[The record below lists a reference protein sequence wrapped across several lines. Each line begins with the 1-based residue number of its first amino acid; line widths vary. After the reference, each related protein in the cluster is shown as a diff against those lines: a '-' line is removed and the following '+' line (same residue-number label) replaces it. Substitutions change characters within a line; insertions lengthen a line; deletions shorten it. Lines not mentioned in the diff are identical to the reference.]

1 MSLGWALIS
10 RAEDFVRRHW
20 KTKAV
25 RDAEKRQ
32 RDRRRQLAARRARR
46 GLSMGLISGAGIAG
60 YSLAVAPLAGPALAA
75 AGAAALLAV
84 AAGAAWPA
92 RRNASGTLSN
102 DELVQLA
109 CDGEEWLLARRAGLP
124 HPALTAVDAILVHLG
139 DLQPHLGRIDPRAS
153 LAWDARRLIGDHLPR
168 FVDAWCDL
176 PTATRDED
184 PELAG
189 RLTEALE
196 TLEDELARLCRDISR
211 SRLVDFEARG
221 RFIESRYRDSESL
234 RSD

>member
-1 MSLGWALIS
+1 MSFGWDLVS

-32 RDRRRQLAARRARR
+32 RARRQRIAALRARR
-46 GLSMGLISGAGIAG
+46 GLSMGLLSGAGIAG
-60 YSLAVAPLAGPALAA
+60 YAVVVAPLAGPALAV
-75 AGAAALLAV
+75 AGGCALLAV

-92 RRNASGTLSN
+92 RRNAAGTLSN

-109 CDGEEWLLARRAGLP
+109 ADAEEWLLARRPGLP
-124 HPALTAVDAILVHLG
+124 REALPAADEILVHLG
-139 DLQPHLGRIDPRAS
+139 DLQPHLARIDPGAS
-153 LAWDARRLIGDHLPR
+153 LAWESRRLIGDHLPR
-168 FVDAWCDL
+168 FVEAWCDL
-176 PTATRDED
+176 PTATREED
-184 PELAG
+184 PELAE
-189 RLTEALE
+189 RLTDALQ

-221 RFIESRYRDSESL
+221 RFIETRYKDSESL

>member
-1 MSLGWALIS
+1 MSFGWDLVS

-32 RDRRRQLAARRARR
+32 RARRQRIAALRARR
-46 GLSMGLISGAGIAG
+46 GLSMGLLPGAGIAG
-60 YSLAVAPLAGPALAA
+60 YAIVVEPLAGPTLAV
-75 AGAAALLAV
+75 AGGCALLAV

-92 RRNASGTLSN
+92 RRNASGILSN
-102 DELVQLA
+102 EELVQLA
-109 CDGEEWLLARRAGLP
+109 ADAEEWLLARRPGLP
-124 HPALTAVDAILVHLG
+124 RKALPAADEILVHLG
-139 DLQPHLGRIDPRAS
+139 DIQPHLARIDPHAS
-153 LAWDARRLIGDHLPR
+153 LAWESRRLIGDHLPR
-168 FVDAWCDL
+168 FVEAWCDL
-176 PTATRDED
+176 PTATREED
-184 PELAG
+184 PVLAE
-189 RLTEALE
+189 RLTDALQ

-221 RFIESRYRDSESL
+221 RFIETRYKDSESL